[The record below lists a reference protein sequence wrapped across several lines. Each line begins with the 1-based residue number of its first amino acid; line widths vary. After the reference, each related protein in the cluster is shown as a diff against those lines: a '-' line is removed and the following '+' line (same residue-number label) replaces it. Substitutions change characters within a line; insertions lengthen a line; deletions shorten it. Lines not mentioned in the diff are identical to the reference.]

1 MKIEI
6 TPERPEKIALDDLKE
21 PLRPVGPR
29 DDTTVTITEDITG
42 KKTYTVHG
50 NLILDKDSHY
60 DGNLEVEGSIFGID
74 KKLFSL
80 TVEGN
85 IKALGIEAQDI
96 NAEDINAENIDARD
110 INAYNIKAGDIDAWG
125 IDALDI
131 DAWGIDAKNIDAY
144 NIDAY
149 NIKAWDIKAGDIK
162 AGDINAYNIKA
173 GDINAR
179 NIKAEDINASG
190 NIKAWDIKASLDI
203 MCKTLKQ
210 KEGSVLTARNLME
223 ESRGNRQRVIPRSG
237 NLEVS

>member
-110 INAYNIKAGDIDAWG
+110 INAYNIKAGDI
-125 IDALDI
+125 
-131 DAWGIDAKNIDAY
+131 
-144 NIDAY
+144 
-149 NIKAWDIKAGDIK
+149 
-162 AGDINAYNIKA
+162 
-173 GDINAR
+173 NAR
-179 NIKAEDINASG
+179 NINAEDINASG
-190 NIKAWDIKASLDI
+190 KIKAWDIKASLDI